1 VLSHSSDGACQG
13 REKADLLVPPRPLT
27 RAATAA
33 ALPSPVVLVL
43 RVSEHKGGW
52 RRPSIPVLLAPLR
65 GGGGE
70 RPRYEEQVRHGRERN
85 FLELS
90 CPQKWASE
98 KSYSEPCNWIYSIII
113 RCDLVLCYP
122 TVI

>member
-65 GGGGE
+65 GGGGGEAEIRRAGETWE
-70 RPRYEEQVRHGRERN
+70 REELFGT
-85 FLELS
+85 ELS
-90 CPQKWASE
+90 PK
-98 KSYSEPCNWIYSIII
+98 
-113 RCDLVLCYP
+113 VGF
-122 TVI
+122 